1 MNPKNRK
8 SFMKIKVNGKIFFA
22 KKNIFGGFF
31 TSDGDLYTWRR
42 ALYGVFTG

>member
-22 KKNIFGGFF
+22 KKNIFEGFF
-31 TSDGDLYTWRR
+31 TGYWDLYTWRR
-42 ALYGVFTG
+42 VLYGFFTG